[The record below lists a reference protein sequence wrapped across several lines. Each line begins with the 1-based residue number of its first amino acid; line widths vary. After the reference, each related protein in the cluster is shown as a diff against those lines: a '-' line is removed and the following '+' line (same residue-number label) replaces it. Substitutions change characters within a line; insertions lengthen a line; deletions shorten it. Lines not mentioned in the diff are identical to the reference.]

1 MRHAEGVGAPERG
14 VGEGGGQRSG
24 VDEND
29 RKVGRP
35 KRRSAACRKSG
46 RSGRVDQPVIIAHI
60 LKSKEIGVG
69 GGLPGARFRAGIS
82 NCGAGFHAALP
93 ADLAACV
100 KQRLG
105 KARLAR
111 ATRPDERNDPHCAA
125 FSFHDCIS
133 SSARRSPHSYGRRY
147 AIRTRVCLYEAER
160 KRAVTGEAV
169 RSVSRGGSARS
180 EEHTS
185 ELQSLMRISYAV
197 FCLKKNT

>member
-1 MRHAEGVGAPERG
+1 MCVFGLFFASRRRHTSCALVTGVQTCA
-14 VGEGGGQRSG
+14 
-24 VDEND
+24 
-29 RKVGRP
+29 
-35 KRRSAACRKSG
+35 
-46 RSGRVDQPVIIAHI
+46 
-60 LKSKEIGVG
+60 
-69 GGLPGARFRAGIS
+69 LPI
-82 NCGAGFHAALP
+82 CGAGFHAALP

-133 SSARRSPHSYGRRY
+133 SSARRSPHSYGRR
-147 AIRTRVCLYEAER
+147 
-160 KRAVTGEAV
+160 
-169 RSVSRGGSARS
+169 RS

-197 FCLKKNT
+197 FCLKKKNEYRERSHLTERNVIACE

>member
-1 MRHAEGVGAPERG
+1 MCVFGLFFASRRRHTSCALVTGVQTCA
-14 VGEGGGQRSG
+14 
-24 VDEND
+24 
-29 RKVGRP
+29 
-35 KRRSAACRKSG
+35 
-46 RSGRVDQPVIIAHI
+46 
-60 LKSKEIGVG
+60 
-69 GGLPGARFRAGIS
+69 LPI
-82 NCGAGFHAALP
+82 CGAGFHAALP

-169 RSVSRGGSARS
+169 RSVSRGGSAPPSAAPPPPSARHGPRAPARRPPAS
-180 EEHTS
+180 P
-185 ELQSLMRISYAV
+185 
-197 FCLKKNT
+197 